1 MEGKKEISEIEQMQ
15 LDAILLDTAY
25 NNAWMILSGEI
36 TFEEL
41 ISNQF
46 KNGEEVI
53 MAFDPEDGPTLV
65 ELENIIDFYIGE
77 EDYQRCASI
86 RDIMHIK
93 YPESINQGVED

>member
-1 MEGKKEISEIEQMQ
+1 MKEKKEISEIEQMQ

-36 TFEEL
+36 TFQEL

-46 KNGEEVI
+46 KNGGEVI
-53 MAFDPEDGPTLV
+53 MAYDPEEGPTLV
-65 ELENIIDFYIGE
+65 ELENIIDFYISE
-77 EDYQRCASI
+77 ENYQRCASL

-93 YPESINQGVED
+93 YPESINQGIED

>member
-46 KNGEEVI
+46 KNGGEVI
-53 MAFDPEDGPTLV
+53 MAYDPEDGPTLV
-65 ELENIIDFYIGE
+65 ELENMIDFYIGE
-77 EDYQRCASI
+77 EEYERCANI
-86 RDIMHIK
+86 RNIMHTK
-93 YPESINQGVED
+93 YPESINLGIED